1 MSVKK
6 YVIYEKNL
14 GKYAK
19 RVDTDVY
26 YTLGNYNSMIA
37 QLLDYAFDGLEHTKY
52 ELGYIA
58 RRGAKK
64 GHVFEIHELNIE
76 TDEKVIDG

>member
-1 MSVKK
+1 MAVKK
-6 YVIYEKNL
+6 YVIYEKNF

-19 RVDTDVY
+19 RVDTDGY
-26 YTLGNYNSMIA
+26 YALGNYNSMIA
-37 QLLDYAFDGLEHTKY
+37 QLLDYAFDGLEHAKY

-58 RRGAKK
+58 RRGVKK

-76 TDEKVIDG
+76 TDEKVINV